1 MTPTTAAVLNET
13 ARWGVD
19 VGDVLE
25 WLTAMPDDSVDLLLC
40 SPPYELAR
48 SYSINFATGGEA
60 WVAWMVSVV
69 RTAAPKVKG
78 LIAVVCEGQTKDFRY
93 TATPMLLA
101 ADLHRAG
108 FNLRKP
114 PIYRRIG
121 IPGSGG
127 PDWLRNDYEP
137 IICVTRPGQLSW
149 SDNTACG
156 HPPRWAP
163 GGEMSHRQSD
173 GKRVN
178 QWGAPGGKLESGGQ
192 RGRDGKRQRRGRPSH
207 VVVIEDIM
215 SDEPGLFETGGRVA
229 ETPAKSVPTWLREG
243 MHTGVQNKVKN
254 PKPKLMASRGGP
266 NGDTQNGEY
275 TPPVLANPGNVIP
288 EMYTARE
295 VTDIIGEP
303 TDVIDCVVG
312 GGNMGHPV
320 ASENE
325 APFPLTLAEF
335 FVKTFAPPDGF
346 VADCFCGSGTTTEAA
361 VTHGRRFIGCDI
373 RPSQIALVARRM
385 ATVTPS
391 MFAGVPT

>member
-1 MTPTTAAVLNET
+1 
-13 ARWGVD
+13 
-19 VGDVLE
+19 
-25 WLTAMPDDSVDLLLC
+25 
-40 SPPYELAR
+40 
-48 SYSINFATGGEA
+48 
-60 WVAWMVSVV
+60 
-69 RTAAPKVKG
+69 
-78 LIAVVCEGQTKDFRY
+78 
-93 TATPMLLA
+93 
-101 ADLHRAG
+101 
-108 FNLRKP
+108 
-114 PIYRRIG
+114 
-121 IPGSGG
+121 
-127 PDWLRNDYEP
+127 
-137 IICVTRPGQLSW
+137 
-149 SDNTACG
+149 
-156 HPPRWAP
+156 
-163 GGEMSHRQSD
+163 
-173 GKRVN
+173 
-178 QWGAPGGKLESGGQ
+178 
-192 RGRDGKRQRRGRPSH
+192 
-207 VVVIEDIM
+207 M